1 MEIFVPSILKAHS
14 KIETDPVGLSIILG
28 LRGRFNDPYR
38 NIHIFPFSA
47 DWKVTFPDDQ
57 LFVVSC
63 PIALFLST
71 YDDCRCQIIHK

>member
-47 DWKVTFPDDQ
+47 DWKVTFPDESAVCCE
-57 LFVVSC
+57 LPHST
-63 PIALFLST
+63 FLV
-71 YDDCRCQIIHK
+71 DV